1 MTASVHERET
11 WAQVGWENKSLG
23 GMVALQ
29 TPGQTLASRLCLKT
43 DPMLRPFARPG
54 PADDT
59 TWV

>member
-29 TPGQTLASRLCLKT
+29 MIQPGFKRALPR
-43 DPMLRPFARPG
+43 G
-54 PADDT
+54 
-59 TWV
+59 